1 MPALT
6 LDTMVEKYVA
16 LRDKVTVLKK
26 EQTDALAPYNV
37 AMGQLEAMMLDTL
50 NQTGAESTR
59 TAHGTVY
66 KTSRTSTKV
75 TEWGA
80 TLDFIRSKECW
91 ELLEARVSKT
101 AAEAIIQETQQPI
114 PGVTTSREIA
124 IGVRR
129 S

>member
-1 MPALT
+1 MAMT
-6 LDTMVEKYVA
+6 LDTMVEKYIA
-16 LRDKVTVLKK
+16 LRDKVAIIKK

-37 AMGQLEAMMLDTL
+37 AMGQLEAFMLDML
-50 NQTGAESTR
+50 NQNGAESTR

-66 KTSRTSTKV
+66 KTTRTSTKV
-75 TEWGA
+75 VDWSA
-80 TLDFIRSKECW
+80 TLDFIKTREAW
-91 ELLEARVSKT
+91 DLLEARVSKT
-101 AAEAIIQETQQPI
+101 AAEAIIQETQAPI

>member
-1 MPALT
+1 MT
-6 LDTMVEKYVA
+6 LDQMVDAYVK
-16 LRDKVTVLKK
+16 LRDKVAVIKK
-26 EQTDALAPYNV
+26 EQTDALAPFNV
-37 AMGQLEAMMLDTL
+37 TMAKLEALMLDTL
-50 NQTGAESTR
+50 NKNNAESVR
-59 TAHGTVY
+59 TEHGTVY

-75 TEWGA
+75 TEWSA
-80 TLDFIRSKECW
+80 TLDFIKTHNLW

-101 AAEAIIQETQQPI
+101 AAEAIIQETQAPI

>member
-1 MPALT
+1 MAMT
-6 LDTMVEKYVA
+6 LDQMVDAFVK

-37 AMGQLEAMMLDTL
+37 AMAKLEGMMLDTL
-50 NQTGAESTR
+50 NQNGAESMR
-59 TAHGTVY
+59 TDKGTVY

-75 TEWGA
+75 TEWSA

>member
-1 MPALT
+1 MAMT
-6 LDTMVEKYVA
+6 LDAMVDAYVK
-16 LRDKVTVLKK
+16 LRDKVATIKK

-37 AMGQLEAMMLDTL
+37 AMAKLEAAMLDTL
-50 NQTGAESTR
+50 NQNNAESVR
-59 TAHGTVY
+59 TEHGTVY
-66 KTSRTSTKV
+66 KTSRTSAKV
-75 TEWGA
+75 TEWSA
-80 TLDFIRSKECW
+80 TLEFIKTNNLW